1 MISRFSYIILLLFIA
16 VKFYSQDIIVKKDST
31 KLISKLLEINPQKI
45 KYSRFDNLKGP
56 IYVISK
62 NDVAYIIYSNGMK
75 ESFHNNPEL
84 PANNSYLN
92 KKDSLVKTL
101 RVKDYIK
108 FNVQIGAIVNNNY
121 SNVQRKQPTPS
132 RTTSESYSAHNGNLY
147 NYNINLGFNFLFG
160 RSKCVKHIL
169 GVNYLHSRG
178 EYEYNYGQ
186 GGYTSYQK
194 DLKYISHVDYL
205 NFVTGIQFSIGRHIK
220 IEPQISLNAAI
231 NVSEKINGTSKTTT
245 VSGGPTPYVLD
256 YEVKIYKDEKVN
268 SGNTSST
275 FSFNPKISYEFKIKQ
290 NIFGVYLSYNL
301 AYKYR
306 LPWYMAGIT
315 YYPFKKL
322 R

>member
-1 MISRFSYIILLLFIA
+1 MSARIKYTTLLLLC
-16 VKFYSQDIIVKKDST
+16 FYYTFSQDIIVKIDSS
-31 KLISKLLEINPQKI
+31 KVISKLLEINSQEI
-45 KYSRFDNLKGP
+45 KYNRFDNLEGP

-62 NDVAYIIYSNGMK
+62 NEVAYVIYSNGIK
-75 ESFHNNPEL
+75 ESFHSNPEL
-84 PANNSYLN
+84 PANNSYLS

-101 RVKDYIK
+101 KVKDYIK
-108 FNVQIGAIVNNNY
+108 FNVQLGAIVNNNY
-121 SNVQRKQPTPS
+121 SNVQRKQPPSS
-132 RTTSESYSAHNGNLY
+132 RTSSESYSAHNGNLY

-186 GGYTSYQK
+186 SGYTSYQK
-194 DLKYISHVDYL
+194 DVKYISHIDYL
-205 NFVTGIQFSIGRHIK
+205 NFVTGMQFSIGRHIK

-231 NVSEKINGTSKTTT
+231 NVNEKINGTSKTTT